1 MSDNLQEKKLISF
14 TFDDGP
20 NTDTTPLVL
29 DILEK
34 HGIPASFFIIGRL
47 VNEAT
52 IPVLKRE
59 VELGCDIH
67 NHSWTHS
74 FMDKFTPEQIRKE
87 IKDTSDIIY
96 EATGQIAKFFRPPF
110 IVTSQDMFDNIDLP
124 FICGVNCLDW
134 DPSVPAE
141 KRKQLILENAKDGDI
156 VLLHDLSGNMNTVNA
171 LDDMITGL
179 KEQGFTFVTIT
190 ELFEQKGIDPN
201 VKNKVWSNVFE

>member
-1 MSDNLQEKKLISF
+1 MSDNSQENKLISF

-34 HGIPASFFIIGRL
+34 HKIPASFFLIGRQIS
-47 VNEAT
+47 EAT
-52 IPVLKRE
+52 KPVLARQ
-59 VELGCDIH
+59 VRLGCDIH

-74 FMDKFTPEQIRKE
+74 FMNKFTPEQIRKE

-96 EATGQIAKFFRPPF
+96 EMTGLTAQFFRPPF
-110 IVTSQDMFDNIDLP
+110 IVTNQDMFDNIDLP

-134 DPSVPAE
+134 DPTVPTE
-141 KRKQLILENAKDGDI
+141 KRKELILDNAKDGDI

-179 KEQGFTFVTIT
+179 LAKGFTFVTIT
-190 ELFEQKGIDPN
+190 ELFKQKGIDPN
-201 VKNKVWSNVFE
+201 VKNKVWSNVFQ

>member
-1 MSDNLQEKKLISF
+1 MSNAMQEKKLISF

-34 HGIPASFFIIGRL
+34 HKIPASFFVIGKL
-47 VNEAT
+47 VTEET
-52 IPVLKRE
+52 KPVLERQ
-59 VELGCDIH
+59 VRLGCDIH

-96 EATGQIAKFFRPPF
+96 EMTGQTALFFRPPF

-141 KRKQLILENAKDGDI
+141 KRKELILENAKDGDI

-179 KEQGFTFVTIT
+179 LEKGFTFVTIT
-190 ELFEQKGIDPN
+190 ELFSQKGIDPN
-201 VKNKVWSNVFE
+201 VKGKIWSNVLE